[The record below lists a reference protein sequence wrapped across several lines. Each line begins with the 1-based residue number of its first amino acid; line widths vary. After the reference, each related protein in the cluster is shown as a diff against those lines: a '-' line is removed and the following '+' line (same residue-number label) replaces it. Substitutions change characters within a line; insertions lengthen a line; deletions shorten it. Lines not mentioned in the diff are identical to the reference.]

1 MGDKIRAIVVD
12 DDKDTVAVFRDYLK
26 LKNVDVVGTGYN
38 GKEAVELF
46 LKHKPDIVF
55 LDHRM
60 PEYNGL
66 FALYNIRQ
74 KDPDAIVIIITAD
87 NTLDMNP
94 KMLELNPSRIIHKP
108 FNINEVMGVVEEI
121 MSNPVANSVIQDESN
136 TQT

>member
-1 MGDKIRAIVVD
+1 MSDRISAIVVD

-26 LKNVDVVGTGYN
+26 LKNVDVVGTGYD
-38 GKEAVELF
+38 GKQGVELF
-46 LKHKPDIVF
+46 KKFKPDVVF

-74 KDPDAIVIIITAD
+74 IDPDAIVIIITAD

-94 KMLELNPSRIIHKP
+94 KIHELNPSRIIHKP

-121 MSNPVANSVIQDESN
+121 MQGTAKNSVPKES
-136 TQT
+136 

>member
-1 MGDKIRAIVVD
+1 MSDKISAIVVD

-26 LKNVDVVGTGYN
+26 LKNVDVVGTGYD
-38 GKEAVELF
+38 GKQGVELF
-46 LKHKPDIVF
+46 KKFKPDVVF

-74 KDPDAIVIIITAD
+74 IDPDAIVIIITAD

-94 KMLELNPSRIIHKP
+94 KIHELNPSRIIHKP
-108 FNINEVMGVVEEI
+108 FNINEVMAVVEEI
-121 MSNPVANSVIQDESN
+121 MQGAVTNSVEEKEHV
-136 TQT
+136 

>member
-1 MGDKIRAIVVD
+1 MSDKISAIVVD

-26 LKNVDVVGTGYN
+26 LKNVDVVGTGYD
-38 GKEAVELF
+38 GKQGVELF
-46 LKHKPDIVF
+46 KKFKPDVVF

-74 KDPDAIVIIITAD
+74 IDPDAIVIIITAD

-94 KMLELNPSRIIHKP
+94 KIHELNPSRIIHKP
-108 FNINEVMGVVEEI
+108 FNINEVMAVVEEI
-121 MSNPVANSVIQDESN
+121 MQGTATNSVPKEN
-136 TQT
+136 